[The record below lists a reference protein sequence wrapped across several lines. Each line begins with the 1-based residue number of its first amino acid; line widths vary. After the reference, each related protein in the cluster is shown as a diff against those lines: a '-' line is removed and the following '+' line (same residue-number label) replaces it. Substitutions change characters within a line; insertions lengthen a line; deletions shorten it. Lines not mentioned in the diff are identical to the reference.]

1 MTELELRE
9 KILNLQTT
17 LENVIANGEAE
28 QRELTEEESNQMV
41 DLRSQIDE
49 ARAELAKVEEENR
62 RIAEQNN
69 HKEITRKNM
78 KNSNPT
84 LFSLIKGV
92 VENNLTDEQRAYVNG
107 NQISFRSAAE
117 NGIAA
122 TVATA
127 GKENV
132 PEDKMRLEVAIRNAS
147 VLNKIGATWFGNA
160 VGNIRIPKY
169 DGSNVYWADSENA
182 EAQDGKQKFS
192 EVSLSPKRLT
202 AYITISRQFLAQ
214 SPEDAEAIL
223 ISDLAA
229 AVAEKLDKTVFGT
242 AAGTDAQPAGLFVDG
257 APHLVTGKTID
268 SITFNDV
275 LDLEEAVEEKNATDF
290 IFVASP
296 KVKYA
301 LRGTQM
307 ASGLQFVWDNGEID
321 GRKAV
326 VSNSVAQGGLLCFDP
341 KALAVATWDNGM
353 FITVDPYTLAG
364 KNQIKVTV
372 NYLVDATLKG
382 DSISGA
388 IFK

>member
-28 QRELTEEESNQMV
+28 QRELTEQETNQMV

-62 RIAEQNN
+62 KIAEQNN
-69 HKEITRKNM
+69 HKEITRKKM

-107 NQISFRSAAE
+107 NQINFRGAAE

-132 PEDKMRLEVAIRNAS
+132 PEDKMRFEVAIRNAS

-275 LDLEEAVEEKNATDF
+275 LELEEKVEEKNATDF
-290 IFVASP
+290 IFVADP

-382 DSISGA
+382 DGISGA

>member
-28 QRELTEEESNQMV
+28 QRELTEQETNQMV

-62 RIAEQNN
+62 KIAEQNN
-69 HKEITRKNM
+69 HKEITRKKM

-107 NQISFRSAAE
+107 NQINFRGAAE

-275 LDLEEAVEEKNATDF
+275 LELEEKVEEKNATDF
-290 IFVASP
+290 IFVADP

>member
-1 MTELELRE
+1 
-9 KILNLQTT
+9 
-17 LENVIANGEAE
+17 
-28 QRELTEEESNQMV
+28 
-41 DLRSQIDE
+41 
-49 ARAELAKVEEENR
+49 
-62 RIAEQNN
+62 
-69 HKEITRKNM
+69 
-78 KNSNPT
+78 
-84 LFSLIKGV
+84 
-92 VENNLTDEQRAYVNG
+92 
-107 NQISFRSAAE
+107 
-117 NGIAA
+117 
-122 TVATA
+122 
-127 GKENV
+127 
-132 PEDKMRLEVAIRNAS
+132 MRLEVAIRNAS
-147 VLNKIGATWFGNA
+147 VLNNIGATWFGNA

-202 AYITISRQFLAQ
+202 AYITISREFLAQ

-275 LDLEEAVEEKNATDF
+275 LELEEAVEEKNATDF
-290 IFVASP
+290 IFVADP

-326 VSNSVAQGGLLCFDP
+326 VSNSVAKGGLLCSCCCN
-341 KALAVATWDNGM
+341 LGQWHV
-353 FITVDPYTLAG
+353 YHC
-364 KNQIKVTV
+364 
-372 NYLVDATLKG
+372 
-382 DSISGA
+382 
-388 IFK
+388 

>member
-1 MTELELRE
+1 MSILELKEQLLRAQDELET
-9 KILNLQTT
+9 I
-17 LENVIANGEAE
+17 IANGEKE
-28 QRELTEEESNQMV
+28 QRELVEDETNRMSELRKEIEGLNSQISEEERKN
-41 DLRSQIDE
+41 
-49 ARAELAKVEEENR
+49 EEIIKNKTE
-62 RIAEQNN
+62 
-69 HKEITRKNM
+69 RKNM

-107 NQISFRSAAE
+107 NQINFRAVE
-117 NGIAA
+117 DGIAA
-122 TVATA
+122 TVQGY
-127 GKENV
+127 GKENI

-182 EAQDGKQKFS
+182 EAQDGKQKFT

-242 AAGTDAQPAGLFVDG
+242 AAGTNAQPAGLFTDG

-275 LDLEEAVEEKNATDF
+275 LELEEAVEEKNATDF
-290 IFVASP
+290 IFVADP

>member
-1 MTELELRE
+1 MSILELKEQLLRAQDELET
-9 KILNLQTT
+9 I
-17 LENVIANGEAE
+17 IANGEKE
-28 QRELTEEESNQMV
+28 QRELVEDETNRMSELRKEIEGLNSQISEEE
-41 DLRSQIDE
+41 
-49 ARAELAKVEEENR
+49 
-62 RIAEQNN
+62 
-69 HKEITRKNM
+69 RKNEEIIKNKTERKKM

-117 NGIAA
+117 DGIAA

-242 AAGTDAQPAGLFVDG
+242 AAGTSAQPAGLFVDG

-275 LDLEEAVEEKNATDF
+275 LELEEKVEEKNATDF
-290 IFVASP
+290 IFVADP

>member
-1 MTELELRE
+1 MTELEIRE
-9 KILNLQTT
+9 KILDLQTT
-17 LENVIANGEAE
+17 LENVIAKGEAE

-41 DLRSQIDE
+41 DLRSQID
-49 ARAELAKVEEENR
+49 AAKAELAKVEEENR
-62 RIAEQNN
+62 KLAEQKN
-69 HKEITRKNM
+69 HKEITKKNTM
-78 KNSNPT
+78 KEIR
-84 LFSLIKGV
+84 LFDLIKGV

-107 NQISFRSAAE
+107 NQINFRAPAE
-117 NGIAA
+117 AIAA
-122 TVATA
+122 TVENY

-147 VLNKIGATWFGNA
+147 VLNKLGATWFGNA

-182 EAQDGKQKFS
+182 NAADGKNIFS
-192 EVSLSPKRLT
+192 EVTLSPKRLT

-229 AVAEKLDKTVFGT
+229 AVAEKFDQTVFGT
-242 AAGTDAQPAGLFVDG
+242 EAGSDAQPAGLFDNSFDY
-257 APHLVTGKTID
+257 LVTGKAIE
-268 SITFNDV
+268 SITFDDV
-275 LDLEEAVEEKNATDF
+275 LDLEEKVEKKNGTDF
-290 IFVASP
+290 IFVADP

-307 ASGLQFVWDNGEID
+307 ASGLQFVWDRGEID

-326 VSNSVAQGGLLCFDP
+326 VSNSVAEGGLLCFDP
-341 KALAVATWDNGM
+341 KDLAVATWDNGM

-372 NYLVDATLKG
+372 NYLCDATLKG
-382 DSISGA
+382 DRISGA

>member
-1 MTELELRE
+1 MSILELKEQLLRAQDELET
-9 KILNLQTT
+9 I
-17 LENVIANGEAE
+17 IANGEKE
-28 QRELTEEESNQMV
+28 QRELVEDETNRMSELRKEIEGLNSQISEEE
-41 DLRSQIDE
+41 
-49 ARAELAKVEEENR
+49 
-62 RIAEQNN
+62 
-69 HKEITRKNM
+69 RKNEEIIKNKTERKKM

-107 NQISFRSAAE
+107 NQISFRAVE
-117 NGIAA
+117 DGIAA
-122 TVATA
+122 TVQGY

-242 AAGTDAQPAGLFVDG
+242 AAGTSAQPAGLFVDG

-275 LDLEEAVEEKNATDF
+275 LELEEKVEEKNATDF
-290 IFVASP
+290 IFVADP

>member
-1 MTELELRE
+1 MSILELKEQLLRAQDELET
-9 KILNLQTT
+9 I
-17 LENVIANGEAE
+17 IANGEKE
-28 QRELTEEESNQMV
+28 QRELVEDETNRMSELRKEIEGLNSQISEEERKN
-41 DLRSQIDE
+41 
-49 ARAELAKVEEENR
+49 EEIIKNKTE
-62 RIAEQNN
+62 
-69 HKEITRKNM
+69 RKNM

-107 NQISFRSAAE
+107 NQINFRSAAE

-242 AAGTDAQPAGLFVDG
+242 AAGTDAQPAGLFTDG

-275 LDLEEAVEEKNATDF
+275 LELEEAVEEKNATDF
-290 IFVASP
+290 IFVADP

>member
-1 MTELELRE
+1 MTELEIRE
-9 KILNLQTT
+9 RILDLQTT
-17 LENVIANGEAE
+17 LENVIAKGETA

-41 DLRSQIDE
+41 DLRSQID
-49 ARAELAKVEEENR
+49 AAKAELAKVEEENR
-62 RIAEQNN
+62 KLAEQKN
-69 HKEITRKNM
+69 HKEITKKNTM
-78 KNSNPT
+78 KEIR
-84 LFSLIKGV
+84 LFDLIKGV

-107 NQISFRSAAE
+107 NQINFRAPAE
-117 NGIAA
+117 AIAA
-122 TVATA
+122 TVENY

-147 VLNKIGATWFGNA
+147 VLNKLGATWFGNA

-169 DGSNVYWADSENA
+169 NGSNVYWADSENA
-182 EAQDGKQKFS
+182 NAADGKNTFS
-192 EVSLSPKRLT
+192 EVTLSPKRLT

-229 AVAEKLDKTVFGT
+229 AVAEKFDQTVFGKEE
-242 AAGTDAQPAGLFVDG
+242 GSDAQPEGLFYGGKDY
-257 APHLVTGKTID
+257 LVTGKTID
-268 SITFNDV
+268 SITFDDV
-275 LDLEEAVEEKNATDF
+275 LDLEEAVEEKNGTDF
-290 IFVASP
+290 IFVADP

-307 ASGLQFVWDNGEID
+307 ASGLQFVWDRGEID

-326 VSNSVAQGGLLCFDP
+326 VSNSVEEGGLICFDP
-341 KALAVATWDNGM
+341 KDLAVATWDNGM

-372 NYLVDATLKG
+372 NYLCDATLKG
-382 DSISGA
+382 DRISGA
-388 IFK
+388 VFE

>member
-28 QRELTEEESNQMV
+28 QRELTEQETNQMV

-62 RIAEQNN
+62 KIAEQNN
-69 HKEITRKNM
+69 HKEITRKKM

-107 NQISFRSAAE
+107 NQINFRGAAE

-182 EAQDGKQKFS
+182 EAQDGKQKFT

-275 LDLEEAVEEKNATDF
+275 LELEEKVEEKNATDF
-290 IFVASP
+290 IFVADP

>member
-9 KILNLQTT
+9 KIINLQTT

-28 QRELTEEESNQMV
+28 QRELTEQETNQMV

-49 ARAELAKVEEENR
+49 AKAELAKVEEENR
-62 RIAEQNN
+62 RIAEQNT
-69 HKEITRKNM
+69 HKEITKKNTM
-78 KNSNPT
+78 KEVR

-107 NQISFRSAAE
+107 NQINFRSAAE
-117 NGIAA
+117 DGIAA
-122 TVATA
+122 TVQGY

-214 SPEDAEAIL
+214 SPEDAENIL

-275 LDLEEAVEEKNATDF
+275 LELEEAVEEKNATDF
-290 IFVASP
+290 IFVADP

>member
-28 QRELTEEESNQMV
+28 QRELTEQETNQMV

-69 HKEITRKNM
+69 HKEITKKNTM
-78 KNSNPT
+78 KEVR
-84 LFSLIKGV
+84 LFDLIKGV

-107 NQISFRSAAE
+107 NQINFRGAAE
-117 NGIAA
+117 DGIAA
-122 TVATA
+122 TVVTA

-275 LDLEEAVEEKNATDF
+275 LELEEAVEEKNATDF
-290 IFVASP
+290 IFVANP

>member
-1 MTELELRE
+1 MSILELKEQLLRAQDELET
-9 KILNLQTT
+9 I
-17 LENVIANGEAE
+17 IANGEKE
-28 QRELTEEESNQMV
+28 QRELVEDETNRMSELRKEIEGLNSQISEEERKN
-41 DLRSQIDE
+41 
-49 ARAELAKVEEENR
+49 EEIIKNKTE
-62 RIAEQNN
+62 
-69 HKEITRKNM
+69 RKNM

-107 NQISFRSAAE
+107 NQINFRGAE
-117 NGIAA
+117 DGIAA

-242 AAGTDAQPAGLFVDG
+242 AAGTDAQPAGLFTDG

-275 LDLEEAVEEKNATDF
+275 LELEEAVEEKNATDF
-290 IFVASP
+290 IFVADP